1 MNAKI
6 LDQKLL
12 DQLNAIPSLNEYF
25 NRLPCKTKEWIIEAV
40 KQAFKEWLTE
50 KRLELQQP
58 EYNPSTYQGSY
69 AMLGRE
75 QMLDE
80 LIQFISKTEDEKQDE

>member
-1 MNAKI
+1 MKE
-6 LDQKLL
+6 DKLSEHIR

-25 NRLPCKTKEWIIEAV
+25 NRLPCKTKDWIIEAV
-40 KQAFKEWLTE
+40 KQAFKDWLTD
-50 KRLELQQP
+50 KRLELQEP

-69 AMLGRE
+69 AMLGKE

-80 LIQFISKTEDEKQDE
+80 LIQFTSNKEVEKHE